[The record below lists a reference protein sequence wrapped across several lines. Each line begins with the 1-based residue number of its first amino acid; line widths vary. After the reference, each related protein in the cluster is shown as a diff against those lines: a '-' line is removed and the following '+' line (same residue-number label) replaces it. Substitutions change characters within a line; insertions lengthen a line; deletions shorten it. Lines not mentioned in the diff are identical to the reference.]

1 MYMAPEI
8 MKGEKY
14 NEKVDVYSFAM
25 LLVTILT
32 RKDPYDPRKFGNI
45 QVALLGMNRLGL
57 EMECEFE

>member
-1 MYMAPEI
+1 